1 MKVVFITTVNPS
13 VQGDLLELSILHG
26 MRSVLG
32 ANCIDF
38 PRKKIMYH
46 DFAESPKNSLHGR
59 GFSLLTTPLDDLSQ
73 EQRKIE
79 DINVIIY
86 GSGHMYGESRIPEIE
101 EKCDNIWF
109 LDGHDLYG
117 HAPRKIIHNNE
128 EIIATQFEKCFKR
141 ELVEKGLN
149 KVFPSG
155 FGIPIERIRPIN
167 LETKTQLFQKTA
179 PDDSLFKE
187 IKDFGVGGGFQHHT
201 FDKEEDYYEDLSKSW
216 FGLTCK
222 KGGWDCL
229 RHYEI
234 IAGGCL
240 LLFKDYEL
248 KPKQCSPQNLPCIS
262 YSSKEQLEDITNTL
276 IANGKPTPNYIKLL
290 FQQREWLF
298 STGTTEARALKILQ
312 TINEE

>member
-1 MKVVFITTVNPS
+1 MKIVFVTTFKPS
-13 VQGDLLELSILHG
+13 AQGDHLELSILHG

-46 DFAESPKNSLHGR
+46 DFSESPKNSLHGR
-59 GFSLLTTPLDDLSQ
+59 GFTFLTTPLDDLTK
-73 EQRKIE
+73 EQRNIK
-79 DINVIIY
+79 DIDAIIY
-86 GSGHMYGESRIPEIE
+86 GSGHIYGDNRIPELE
-101 EKCDNIWF
+101 EKCKKIWF
-109 LDGHDLYG
+109 LDGHDLHG
-117 HAPRKIIHNNE
+117 NAPKKIIYNGE
-128 EIIATQFEKCFKR
+128 EIIATQFERCFKR
-141 ELVEKGLN
+141 ELVEEGLN
-149 KVFPSG
+149 KVFPTG
-155 FGIPIERIRPIN
+155 FGIPIDRIRPIQ
-167 LETKTQLFQKTA
+167 LESKNQLFQKTA
-179 PDDSLFKE
+179 PDDSYFKE
-187 IKDFGVGGGFQHHT
+187 VKDFGGGFSHHS
-201 FDKEEDYYEDLSKSW
+201 FDKEKDYYEDLSKSW

-234 IAGGCL
+234 IASGAL
-240 LLFKDYEL
+240 LLFKDYSS
-248 KPKQCSPQNLPCIS
+248 KPSQCSPQNLPCIS

-276 IANGKPTPNYIKLL
+276 IVNGKATPNYIKLL